1 MAAWI
6 GKNFEVPWRWRQTF
20 VRNVGNYI

>member
-1 MAAWI
+1 MAVWI

-20 VRNVGNYI
+20 VRNVGTYI